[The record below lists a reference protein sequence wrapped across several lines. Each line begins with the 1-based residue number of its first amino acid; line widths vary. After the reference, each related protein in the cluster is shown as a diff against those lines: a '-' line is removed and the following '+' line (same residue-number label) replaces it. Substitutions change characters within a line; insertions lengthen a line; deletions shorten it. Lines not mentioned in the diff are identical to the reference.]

1 MSQDLHLVGDPSGV
15 AEHVGDT
22 ADAPPSRKHRVLVV
36 DDCELVQAGMRSLL
50 LQEEWVESCFCAGSA
65 EAAFELLRRCRPHVV
80 IIELALG
87 ADSGL
92 HLARRIR
99 SSSPHVRIILMS
111 SQGRVSVSEATANG
125 AAGFIPKNIPAQGV
139 VLATRQVALGGR
151 VFPRR
156 DDESCRVSLSPRERD
171 VLQHLVSGLSN
182 PEVAAQ
188 LFLSRHTVKQHTSA
202 LYRKLG
208 VRNRAQAASRAREL
222 GLVA

>member
-1 MSQDLHLVGDPSGV
+1 MSQDMHLGRELSVVQEPV
-15 AEHVGDT
+15 AN
-22 ADAPPSRKHRVLVV
+22 RRHRVLVV
-36 DDCELVQAGMRSLL
+36 DDCELVQAGLRSLL
-50 LQEEWVESCFCAGSA
+50 MHEEWVESCYSA
-65 EAAFELLRRCRPHVV
+65 SSADAAFELVRRHRPHVV

-87 ADSGL
+87 TDSGL

-99 SSSPHVRIILMS
+99 AASPHARIVLMS
-111 SQGRVSVSEATANG
+111 SQGRVSVSEATAHG

-139 VLATRQVALGGR
+139 VSATRQVALGGR

-156 DDESCRVSLSPRERD
+156 DDDQASVALSPRERE
-171 VLQHLVSGLSN
+171 VLRHLVSGLSN

-202 LYRKLG
+202 LYKKLG